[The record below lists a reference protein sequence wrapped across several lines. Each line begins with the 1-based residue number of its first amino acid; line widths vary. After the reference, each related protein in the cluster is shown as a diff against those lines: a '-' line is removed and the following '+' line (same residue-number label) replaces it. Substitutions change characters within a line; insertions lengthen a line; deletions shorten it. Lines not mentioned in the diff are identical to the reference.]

1 MRRTGI
7 GIAVVAGVLLAAAAA
22 SGQTAEELVEK
33 NIRARGGLE
42 KMKSVKSMR
51 MTGSMAL
58 GGESAPTVLEFKRPG
73 RLRWEFTLDGQTA
86 IQAYD
91 GTAGWA
97 IMPFE
102 GKTEPE
108 KMPAEG
114 IENFKRQADMDG
126 PLVDYKAKGNRIEL
140 LGKGTAGGRDAWQL
154 KVTAPDGEQRVVF
167 LDAETGL
174 QVKTVARKT
183 VDGNEV
189 EVVSVIGD
197 YRDVDGLKLPHFF
210 ESSVTGVPETQ
221 SMKFDRI
228 ELNVPLE
235 DSRFGMPK
243 ARAPSPPAVAP
254 TPSVS

>member
-7 GIAVVAGVLLAAAAA
+7 GIAVAVGMLLGAAAA
-22 SGQTAEELVEK
+22 SAQTAEELVEK

-42 KMKSVKSMR
+42 KIKSIQSMR
-51 MTGSMAL
+51 MTGTMAL
-58 GGESAPTVLEFKRPG
+58 GDESAPTVLEFKRPA

-97 IMPFE
+97 VMPFE
-102 GKTEPE
+102 GQTEPQE
-108 KMPAEG
+108 MPAEE
-114 IENFKRQADMDG
+114 IENFKRQADIDG
-126 PLVDYKAKGNRIEL
+126 PLVDYRAKGNRIEL
-140 LGKGTAGGRDAWQL
+140 LGKGIAGGRDAWQL
-154 KVTAPDGEQRVVF
+154 KITAPDGEERVVF

-183 VDGNEV
+183 VDGKDV
-189 EVVSVIGD
+189 EIVSVIGD
-197 YRDVDGLKLPHFF
+197 YRDVGGLKLPHFF
-210 ESSVTGVPETQ
+210 ESSVTGVPESQ
-221 SMKFDRI
+221 SMKFERI

-235 DSRFGMPK
+235 DSRFAMPK
-243 ARAPSPPAVAP
+243 AKAPERPSAAP